1 MYEYRSEAGPAV
13 SGVGF
18 VGTEIR
24 SGSCT
29 KEATTGPSRGGG
41 SGHNKNDDDDDDT
54 QWRPFSIF
62 QRGECSS
69 SEFFFLFTRAIFCFH
84 PLTELPPFRCGL
96 FGGIG
101 NVHPESRV
109 VCCLFILSF
118 SKMSAAGFVD
128 VQLENIQEILE
139 LHPHPI
145 LILSGRHFEC
155 RIIFPG
161 CSTFLDMFVTE
172 RIRTW

>member
-1 MYEYRSEAGPAV
+1 MNIVVKLDQPSAGSDLSGRRFDLEAVLKKQQQDRVAAAAA
-13 SGVGF
+13 
-18 VGTEIR
+18 
-24 SGSCT
+24 
-29 KEATTGPSRGGG
+29 ATTKTTTTTTTPS
-41 SGHNKNDDDDDDT
+41 DDHFLFFKEVSAPP
-54 QWRPFSIF
+54 R
-62 QRGECSS
+62 SS
-69 SEFFFLFTRAIFCFH
+69 FFLFTRAIFCFH

-96 FGGIG
+96 FGRIG
-101 NVHPESRV
+101 NVHPEPRV

-128 VQLENIQEILE
+128 VQLEDIQEILE
-139 LHPHPI
+139 LHPRPI